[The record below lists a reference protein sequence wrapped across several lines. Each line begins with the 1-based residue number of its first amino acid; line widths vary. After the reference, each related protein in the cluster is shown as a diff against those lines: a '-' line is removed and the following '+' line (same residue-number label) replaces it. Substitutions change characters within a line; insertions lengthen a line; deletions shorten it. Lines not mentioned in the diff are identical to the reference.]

1 MVDCI
6 IQARMGSSRLP
17 GKVMMKIDSKNSVLD
32 LVINQLKYSKFLE
45 NIIIA
50 TTSKTEDDVIEKF
63 CLKNSLR
70 CFRGSEKDVL
80 DRYYQ
85 CSKKFNLKHIIRI
98 TADCPLIDPEIVDK
112 VIEKYKVGQFD
123 YFTNILIRTFPI
135 GTDVEIFSFET
146 LEKMWKDAKL
156 PSEREHVTTY
166 IRNKKLDCKFGNLKN
181 VENLGNL
188 RFTLDRYED
197 LQLIKKITSKIHKN
211 PILIKDVIKI
221 ITDYPEL
228 LEINKNVENDEGM
241 RKSLKMDSEYLNKK
255 IT

>member
-1 MVDCI
+1 
-6 IQARMGSSRLP
+6 
-17 GKVMMKIDSKNSVLD
+17 
-32 LVINQLKYSKFLE
+32 
-45 NIIIA
+45 
-50 TTSKTEDDVIEKF
+50 
-63 CLKNSLR
+63 
-70 CFRGSEKDVL
+70 
-80 DRYYQ
+80 
-85 CSKKFNLKHIIRI
+85 
-98 TADCPLIDPEIVDK
+98 
-112 VIEKYKVGQFD
+112 
-123 YFTNILIRTFPI
+123 
-135 GTDVEIFSFET
+135 
-146 LEKMWKDAKL
+146 MWKDAKL

-241 RKSLKMDSEYLNKK
+241 KKSLKMDSEYLNKK
-255 IT
+255 II

>member
-1 MVDCI
+1 
-6 IQARMGSSRLP
+6 MGSSRLP

-85 CSKKFNLKHIIRI
+85 CSKKFNLKDIIRI

-241 RKSLKMDSEYLNKK
+241 KKSLKMDSEYLNKK
-255 IT
+255 II

>member
-32 LVINQLKYSKFLE
+32 LIINQLKYSKFLE

-85 CSKKFNLKHIIRI
+85 CAKKFNLKHIIRI

-112 VIEKYKVGQFD
+112 VIDF
-123 YFTNILIRTFPI
+123 LPI
-135 GTDVEIFSFET
+135 
-146 LEKMWKDAKL
+146 
-156 PSEREHVTTY
+156 
-166 IRNKKLDCKFGNLKN
+166 
-181 VENLGNL
+181 
-188 RFTLDRYED
+188 
-197 LQLIKKITSKIHKN
+197 
-211 PILIKDVIKI
+211 
-221 ITDYPEL
+221 
-228 LEINKNVENDEGM
+228 
-241 RKSLKMDSEYLNKK
+241 
-255 IT
+255 

>member
-32 LVINQLKYSKFLE
+32 LIINQLKYSKFLE

-166 IRNKKLDCKFGNLKN
+166 IRNKKLDCKFGNLEN
-181 VENLGNL
+181 VEKLGNL

-221 ITDYPEL
+221 VTDYPEL

-241 RKSLKMDSEYLNKK
+241 KKSLKIDSEYLNKK